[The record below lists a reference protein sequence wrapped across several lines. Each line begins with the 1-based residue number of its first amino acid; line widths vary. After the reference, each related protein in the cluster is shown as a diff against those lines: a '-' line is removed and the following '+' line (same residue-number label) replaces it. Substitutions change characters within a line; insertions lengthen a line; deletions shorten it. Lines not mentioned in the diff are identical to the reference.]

1 MSLPW
6 LPGLGSDGVQLPPF
20 DVPAG
25 IPAWTT
31 WYHWWERT
39 KPLIGQIGRPVPLRL
54 HLQFIHLPLF
64 PFHYNLFQSSDLG
77 TDPEEEGEGEENGSQ
92 I

>member
-1 MSLPW
+1 
-6 LPGLGSDGVQLPPF
+6 
-20 DVPAG
+20 
-25 IPAWTT
+25 
-31 WYHWWERT
+31 
-39 KPLIGQIGRPVPLRL
+39 VPLRL

-77 TDPEEEGEGEENGSQ
+77 TDPKEEGEGEENGSQ